1 MCRAFRSS
9 DHCRTQKLH
18 LTEASKEFISGAEC
32 CIVCAAREG
41 SRSGDE
47 LSQSVVMLVVIVV
60 VRFEALM
67 IIIRAVGIMIH
78 RGSLLRIVISS
89 IVVARLAVFVMVLF
103 LKIDELD
110 LWRLL
115 AWHE

>member
-1 MCRAFRSS
+1 
-9 DHCRTQKLH
+9 
-18 LTEASKEFISGAEC
+18 
-32 CIVCAAREG
+32 
-41 SRSGDE
+41 
-47 LSQSVVMLVVIVV
+47 MLVVIVV
-60 VRFEALM
+60 VRFETL

-78 RGSLLRIVISS
+78 RGFLLRIVISS
-89 IVVARLAVFVMVLF
+89 IVVARLAVFAMVLF